1 MFRTAR
7 QGRTSIRY
15 AVAGVALASLA
26 TLAPSQATAV
36 EPVDGG
42 ESAAET
48 QALNNARGTNDH
60 VLYWNNALMDL
71 FRHKG
76 GTPGPL
82 SRGGAMMDLAIYD
95 AVNSIRTIGKPYL
108 IKDASAA
115 GQYAAL
121 NTAIDYAAYTALKD
135 AFPAYPVASL
145 DAKLQ
150 TALAM
155 PNNASSTQRERGRLL
170 GIKTAQAI
178 IANRAN
184 DGSADTTPYV
194 VNTAPGHWQPAVGK
208 PAGAPNWGKVKPFA
222 LTSGSQFRPG
232 NIGGF
237 SSAQELLK
245 SPQYADQVNEIKRI
259 GGKNSTARTADQTQI
274 AHYWA
279 NDLDGTYKPVGQQYD
294 HTAVIFRKY
303 RPFGTSY
310 ESAKLFAATSVALA
324 DAAIAIWDSKYL
336 TDWDVWRP
344 ADAIQR
350 ANEVPNP
357 GIVADPTW
365 QPEEQDLAGN
375 SFSPNFPTYVSGHSG
390 VASAWAGIVRH
401 YFGTD
406 NLSWTGGTDDPLAQG
421 VTRSFTSLSGAA
433 KEKADSRKYIGVH
446 FEWDNQAALTLGYKV
461 SDQVAATLL
470 G

>member
-7 QGRTSIRY
+7 QGSTALRY
-15 AVAGVALASLA
+15 AVATVALASLA
-26 TLAPSQATAV
+26 TLAPAQAMAV
-36 EPVDGG
+36 EEPAPYPDS
-42 ESAAET
+42 SALDT
-48 QALNNARGTNDH
+48 ARGANDH
-60 VLYWNNALMDL
+60 VLYWNTALMDV

-108 IKDASAA
+108 TKDTTAA
-115 GQYAAL
+115 GHHGAL

-135 AFPAYPVASL
+135 AFPHYPAADL
-145 DAKLQ
+145 DAKLN
-150 TALAM
+150 TALAL
-155 PNNASSTQRERGRLL
+155 PNHGSEAERERGHAL
-170 GIKTAQAI
+170 GVKTAQAI
-178 IANRAN
+178 IANRAD
-184 DGSADTTPYV
+184 DGSADATPYV
-194 VNTAPGHWQPAVGK
+194 VTNAPGHWRPAEGK

-237 SSAQELLK
+237 ATPQELLK
-245 SPQYADQVNEIKRI
+245 SPEYAKQVNEIKRI
-259 GGKNSTARTADQTQI
+259 GGRDSTARTAEQTQI

-294 HTAVIFRKY
+294 HTATIFRKY
-303 RPFGTSY
+303 RPNGTSY
-310 ESAKLFAATSVALA
+310 QSAKLFALTSVALA

-344 ADAIQR
+344 ADAITR
-350 ANEVPNP
+350 ADEAPNP

-365 QPEEQDLAGN
+365 RPEEQDVAGN

-390 VASAWAGIVRH
+390 VAGAWAGIVRH

-406 NLSWTGGTDDPLAQG
+406 NLSFTAGTDDPLAKG

-461 SDQVAATLL
+461 SDQVAATILN
-470 G
+470 